1 MADGDRP
8 QHHVPD
14 PITVER
20 WPIDDVRARRAELQS
35 VETGLS
41 YLRRVVQGRVDI
53 VAAELARRRDG
64 GDPADL
70 GSLIDDLPAILAEH
84 LRAPGVGRLPS
95 GVEEGDVDPEL
106 AARVDDA
113 SVATDRL
120 AALDDDELAALGE
133 RLAGIEREVSERRR
147 ELFAA
152 IDVLQAELTRRYRT
166 GEADVESLLR

>member
-8 QHHVPD
+8 LHAVPD
-14 PITVER
+14 PVAVEH
-20 WPIDDVRARRAELQS
+20 WPIDEVRARRSELQA

-41 YLRRVVQGRVDI
+41 YLRRVVQGRIDI
-53 VAAELARRRDG
+53 VAAERHRRSGG

-70 GSLIDDLPAILAEH
+70 TSLIDELPAILAEH

-95 GVEEGDVDPEL
+95 GVEEGSVDPDL

-113 SVATDRL
+113 TVATDRL
-120 AALDDDELAALGE
+120 AALDDAELATLAA
-133 RLAGIEREVSERRR
+133 RLTDIERDVSERRR

-152 IDVLQAELTRRYRT
+152 IDVLQADLTRRYRT